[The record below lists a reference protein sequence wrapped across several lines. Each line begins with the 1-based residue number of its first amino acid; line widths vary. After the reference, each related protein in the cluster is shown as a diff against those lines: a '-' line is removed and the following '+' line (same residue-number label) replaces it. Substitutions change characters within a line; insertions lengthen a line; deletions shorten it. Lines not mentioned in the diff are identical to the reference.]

1 MSAEESD
8 NSMPM
13 EQQSSNDEDKV
24 PKAAA
29 SSGDNKN
36 TSNPFE
42 FNEDSDTEQPATLM
56 LKVKLDQIKVSHA
69 ENMSGDD
76 MKPDTDGGL
85 SPSRAGASTSPKS
98 KPEAAASPEVSRG
111 ENSKQSERKSS
122 RTKRKVSEGETA
134 VANKKPPAAEK
145 KVSNGSL
152 PKLSGKPMMLEL
164 TKKASKPRKRKKPLI
179 HTYQSEISDNKLGIK
194 LCIKKALSSTN
205 KKSTSAPS
213 SKSKTSRKRSRRPKP
228 RVDDVTDSED
238 SGFDKRKQRRES
250 LKSRSNNNTVKDK
263 AGYQEPEEQS
273 CWGERLPEHILISV
287 RIRKS
292 CNRSI

>member
-1 MSAEESD
+1 MSAEESE

-13 EQQSSNDEDKV
+13 DQQQSSNDEDKV
-24 PKAAA
+24 PKATAP
-29 SSGDNKN
+29 SVDNK
-36 TSNPFE
+36 TASNPFE
-42 FNEDSDTEQPATLM
+42 FNEDSESEQPATLM
-56 LKVKLDQIKVSHA
+56 LKVKLDQIKVSSP
-69 ENMSGDD
+69 MSSDD
-76 MKPDTDGGL
+76 VKPDTDGGL
-85 SPSRAGASTSPKS
+85 SPSQAGASKSPTSKS
-98 KPEAAASPEVSRG
+98 ETVASPEVSLG
-111 ENSKQSERKSS
+111 ENSKQSERKST
-122 RTKRKVSEGETA
+122 RAKRKVSEGEPP
-134 VANKKPPAAEK
+134 VASKKPPVAGK
-145 KVSNGSL
+145 PVSNGSL
-152 PKLSGKPMMLEL
+152 PKLSGKPMMLEV

-250 LKSRSNNNTVKDK
+250 MKSRSNNNTVKDK

-273 CWGERLPEHILISV
+273 CWGERLPEHILITV
-287 RIRKS
+287 RL
-292 CNRSI
+292 